1 MSILL
6 SVLISLFTLFLTF
19 AGLTVQLMNV
29 TDLSSHISPIETLSS
44 YCKTD

>member
-19 AGLTVQLMNV
+19 AGLTVSATDERDRSQL
-29 TDLSSHISPIETLSS
+29 SHQPN
-44 YCKTD
+44 